1 MDVTRRDSL
10 KTALV
15 GAIAAAI
22 PTPLQELTALDVED
36 RASIQPGTLLV
47 KFPAG
52 VRVSDRSIEWV
63 NMGRVVS
70 RDEHSIALDLMT
82 TLPRWVEFVNTHVP
96 LQQLK
101 WRIVVVEDKAVARGS
116 GFDEVSFS

>member
-1 MDVTRRDSL
+1 MDVTRRDFL

-22 PTPLQELTALDVED
+22 PTPLQELAALDVED

-52 VRVSDRSIEWV
+52 VRVSDRSTEWV

-70 RDEHSIALDLMT
+70 RDEHSITLDLT

-101 WRIVVVEDKAVARGS
+101 WRIVVEDKAVARGS